1 MSTLDLILANG
12 TLATS
17 TQVLEADIGIAD
29 GKIAVIGE
37 RGSLQDAPEIIDAKG
52 KTILPGGIDT
62 HVHGGDPGGFDR
74 LGIDFGETTKAAALG
89 GITTTVD
96 MPMQNPA
103 TTSPE
108 AFDVKMESIKP
119 RACTDFALWATYNP
133 GDLESIMPLAE
144 KGVVGYKLVMHE
156 SVAGIM
162 PHHHDG
168 IIVEALEEIKK
179 TGLVT
184 TIHAESQ
191 DMILYLEQKLKAEG
205 RNDPRAFLDCHPAIT
220 ELEAINRILF
230 IADRLGARI
239 NIAHCGVAEGIAMI
253 NRARSNGQ
261 PVTVETCIHYLTL
274 DESIFDTKGTLPKL
288 APPLRSRDQVD
299 MMWQKLAEGKID
311 CVASDHVPYPLSFKS
326 EDIWECS
333 AGSPGVQTM
342 LPLLISEG
350 VNKGRID
357 LSQLVKVMS
366 EGPAKICGLYPK
378 KGSTQIGADAD
389 FAVFDLNAEKKIRLE
404 EQIGLEWTLYEGM
417 KAIYPDIVLVR
428 GKSIVDK
435 GEFVGEKGYG
445 EFCSPLG
452 APSLE

>member
-1 MSTLDLILANG
+1 MSKLDVILANG
-12 TLATS
+12 RLATS
-17 TQVLEADIGIAD
+17 LGVSEADIGIAE

-37 RGSLQDAPEIIDAKG
+37 RGRLSGADNIIDVKG
-52 KTILPGGIDT
+52 KVVLPGGIDT
-62 HVHGGDPGGFDR
+62 HVHGGDPGGFDV

-89 GITTTVD
+89 GVTTAVD
-96 MPMQNPA
+96 MPMQNPS
-103 TTSPE
+103 TTNPE

-119 RACTDFALWATYNP
+119 KACTDFALWATYSP
-133 GDLESIMPLAE
+133 GDLESIVPLAK
-144 KGVVGYKLVMHE
+144 KGVVGYKLVMQE

-162 PHHHDG
+162 PYHHDG

-191 DMILYLEQKLKAEG
+191 DMIFHLEEKLKAEG
-205 RNDPRAFLDCHPAIT
+205 RNDPRAFLDCHPVIS

-230 IADRLGARI
+230 IARRLGAWI
-239 NIAHCGVAEGIAMI
+239 NIAHCGVAEGIDMI
-253 NRARSNGQ
+253 DRSRQDGQ

-274 DESIFDTKGTLPKL
+274 DESIFDTRGTLPKL
-288 APPLRSRDQVD
+288 APPLRDIGQAD
-299 MMWQKLAEGKID
+299 MMWQRLCEGKID

-326 EDIWECS
+326 DNIWECS

-342 LPLLISEG
+342 FPLLITEG

-357 LSQLVKVMS
+357 LPQLVKVMS

-378 KGSTQIGADAD
+378 KGSAQIGADAD
-389 FAVFDLNAEKKIRLE
+389 FAVFDLNSEREIKLE

-417 KAIYPDIVLVR
+417 KAVYPDFVLVR
-428 GKSIVDK
+428 GKPIVNK
-435 GEFVGEKGYG
+435 GEFVGERGYG
-445 EFCSPLG
+445 EFCSPVG
-452 APSLE
+452 DPS